1 MAVIPTPVAVVDAM
15 LMSASTTRLFERDA
29 QLRALYACVGVSIA
43 LHALALAVFPGL
55 RSHTDASS
63 PKALTAWF
71 ASQSRPAEI
80 RRETR
85 AAAPVAP
92 APSRQERETLAL
104 AAPASAFTQAAPTPV
119 PDPGQTEPPRAQPV
133 PVESAPVAESPP
145 AQTEASARP
154 SVATA
159 DDAVLRRQYLIDL
172 VSAAKRYMRY
182 PPQARERGWEGRV
195 EIRLVIDAS
204 GTIKSAFVKTSSR
217 YQVLDDQ
224 ALDMVK
230 KGQPRLQVPP
240 ALRGREFSVDI
251 PVTFELLTG

>member
-1 MAVIPTPVAVVDAM
+1 MAVIASPVAVVDAM
-15 LMSASTTRLFERDA
+15 LNSAGTTRLFERDA

-55 RSHTDASS
+55 RSHADASS

-71 ASQSRPAEI
+71 ASQPRPAEI

-85 AAAPVAP
+85 AAARVAP
-92 APSRQERETLAL
+92 APPRRERETLAAPVPAL
-104 AAPASAFTQAAPTPV
+104 AQAAPTPV
-119 PDPGQTEPPRAQPV
+119 PDPGQTEPLRTQPV
-133 PVESAPVAESPP
+133 PVESAPVAEPP
-145 AQTEASARP
+145 PVQTEASARP

-204 GTIKSAFVKTSSR
+204 GTIKSAVVKTSSR

-251 PVTFELLTG
+251 PVIFELLTG